1 MSEYDDKKN
10 KSAKVKNLLM
20 TLSLVNA
27 IVGDEFM
34 NDAYEF
40 LGEEI
45 KECTEEGPQH
55 E

>member
-1 MSEYDDKKN
+1 MSKYDDKKDKN
-10 KSAKVKNLLM
+10 TKVKNLLM

-34 NDAYEF
+34 NDAYDF
-40 LGEEI
+40 LEEEI
-45 KECTEEGPQH
+45 RECTEEGPQH